1 MSKKKLKH
9 QKLNQVFA
17 TAICGNDILSSA
29 LYVSGIAIIFVGVY
43 APLVLG
49 AVALVLYCYKAVY
62 TEVVEALPI
71 NGGAYNCLLNGT
83 GKPFAAVAGVMTIL
97 SYIATAVISANIGV
111 KYLNTIV
118 PSVPVITTT
127 LALLLGFAL
136 LVVAGIKDSA
146 KVAFAIF
153 AFHIITLVSFV
164 VIGAIY
170 YFSGHSVFALNLDL
184 THTVITSAG
193 GLKEA
198 LFLGFC
204 ASLLGVSGFE
214 SSANFVEEQDKGVFR
229 KTLRNML
236 IGVTIFNPLIALI
249 ILNAMPYGDIQIAKD
264 FLLSDAAQV
273 IGGSIFQYIVVIDAF
288 LVLAGAVLTSYVGV
302 SGLMQRM
309 ALDAA
314 LPNWLAKKNKRGSY
328 PRIIFTFFVLCASI
342 LLITKGNLLSLAGV
356 YSIAFLN
363 VMTFFAVGNIILRMT
378 RPDLKRTY
386 HAPFLLICVA
396 AFATFFG
403 ILGNVQIDPN
413 NFIYFGVYFVPA
425 IALVMAVIFKD
436 YVLRFFMRVTAR
448 WPWLNYQIRKRF
460 EVVIED
466 KFVAFIYNT
475 ERLYEI
481 MRYIYRNEVGRNI
494 ILVHCHD
501 ADPDHSTTYQEIKA
515 AIPVLQH
522 GGVFPHLK
530 IHLMYKQKAFGP
542 EAVSEVAHDLKIPT
556 NRIFIGSL
564 HMHHTFTYEQ
574 FGGVRII
581 F

>member
-29 LYVSGIAIIFVGVY
+29 LYVSGIAIIFSGVY

-273 IGGSIFQYIVVIDAF
+273 IGGSIFQYMVVIDAF

-436 YVLRFFMRVTAR
+436 YVLRFFMRITAH
-448 WPWLNYQIRKRF
+448 WPWMNYQIRKRF

-515 AIPVLQH
+515 AIPVLQQ

-530 IHLMYKQKAFGP
+530 IHLIYKQKAFGP

>member
-1 MSKKKLKH
+1 MKKTTH

-29 LYVSGIAIIFVGVY
+29 LYVSGIAIVFVGVY
-43 APLVLG
+43 APLVLA
-49 AVALVLYCYKAVY
+49 AVAVVLYCYKAVY

-97 SYIATAVISANIGV
+97 SYIATAVISASVGV
-111 KYLNTIV
+111 KYLHTIV
-118 PSVPVITTT
+118 PAIPVIPTTIV
-127 LALLLGFAL
+127 LLLGFAI

-146 KVAFAIF
+146 NVAFGIF
-153 AFHIITLVSFV
+153 AFHIFTLTSFL
-164 VIGAIY
+164 VIGTWY
-170 YFSGHSVFALNLDL
+170 YFSGHSLFTENITI
-184 THTVITSAG
+184 THDIIANIG
-193 GLKEA
+193 GLREA

-249 ILNAMPYGDIQIAKD
+249 ILNAMPYLDIKTAQD

-273 IGGSIFQYIVVIDAF
+273 IGGSIFRYVVVIDAF
-288 LVLAGAVLTSYVGV
+288 LVLAGAVLTGYVGV

-314 LPNWLAKKNKRGSY
+314 LPNWLARKSKSGSY
-328 PRIIFTFFVLCASI
+328 PRIIFTFFALCTSI
-342 LLITKGNLLSLAGV
+342 LLITRGDLLALAGV

-396 AFATFFG
+396 ALATFFG

-413 NFIYFGVYFVPA
+413 NFFYFGSYFVPA
-425 IALVMAVIFKD
+425 ITLVLIVIFKD
-436 YVLRFFMRVTAR
+436 YVLRFFMRLTAH
-448 WPWLNYQIRKRF
+448 WPWMNYQIRKRF
-460 EVVIED
+460 EVVIAD

-481 MRYIYRNEVGRNI
+481 MKYIYWNEVGRNI

-501 ADPDHSTTYQEIKA
+501 ADPNHAKTYQEIKA
-515 AIPVLQH
+515 AIPVLQK
-522 GGVFPHLK
+522 GGVFPNLK
-530 IHLMYKQKAFGP
+530 VTLLYKQKAFGP
-542 EAVSEVAHDLKIPT
+542 EVVKELSEELDVPT

-564 HMHHTFTYEQ
+564 HNHHTFNYEQ